1 MFKKKEVV
9 KNLTSSV
16 CEPMSDG
23 MILKNRVCLAGESD
37 GEEAMSG
44 WKCKLGLNIVR
55 NTGSE

>member
-1 MFKKKEVV
+1 MEVGEH
-9 KNLTSSV
+9 LTSSV

-44 WKCKLGLNIVR
+44 FNC
-55 NTGSE
+55 